1 MVTLYQ
7 TFCNKGRKN
16 THRVEEGAGPCER
29 RDTYWSRVK
38 VVLQGMVP
46 AEGKVESL

>member
-7 TFCNKGRKN
+7 TFCNKRGKN

-29 RDTYWSRVK
+29 RDTCWSKVK
-38 VVLQGMVP
+38 VFLQGMVP
-46 AEGKVESL
+46 AEGKAESL